1 MSDDSRDRAGL
12 DEEQRR
18 RRTGDG
24 PPPPAGG
31 VRLPWTAVPAHLRLA
46 VERHLGDH
54 VAEAVTQPGGF
65 SPGVAARLRLAGG
78 GRAFVKAV
86 GPEPNPI
93 SPGVHRAEARVA
105 AALPATAPAPRLLAS
120 FDEDGWVVL
129 LFEDVEGRTPAQ
141 PWTAAELGLVLG
153 AVADLAETLTPAPVA
168 VPSAGERLAEEYQG
182 WRRLAAGS
190 GSLGA
195 DGLGA
200 DGPGSG
206 GPGSRGLGSGG
217 PGSRRPGEDGS
228 DVAWARRHLDRLAEL
243 EAGWDRAVEG
253 DTMAHADL
261 RADNLLLTADG
272 RVYVV
277 DWPWACL
284 AAPWFDLLG
293 MLPSVAMQG
302 GPPPA
307 EVFDGHP
314 VAAKADP
321 DAVTAVLAAQTGYF
335 LQRGSLPPPPG
346 LPTLR
351 AFQLAQG
358 RQALAWLRQRTG
370 WR

>member
-1 MSDDSRDRAGL
+1 MSDDSPDPGGRT
-12 DEEQRR
+12 EQERHRR
-18 RRTGDG
+18 PGDDG

-46 VERHLGDH
+46 VELRLGDR
-54 VAEAVTQPGGF
+54 VTEAVTQPGGF

-86 GPEPNPI
+86 GPEPNPV
-93 SPGVHRAEARVA
+93 SPGIHRSEARVA
-105 AALPATAPAPRLLAS
+105 AALPASAPAPRLLAS

-141 PWTAAELGLVLG
+141 PWVPAELDLVLG
-153 AVADLAETLTPAPVA
+153 AIAELAESLTPAPVA
-168 VPSAGERLAEEYQG
+168 VPPAAERFAEEYRG
-182 WRRLAAGS
+182 WRRLAAGP
-190 GSLGA
+190 
-195 DGLGA
+195 DGLVM
-200 DGPGSG
+200 
-206 GPGSRGLGSGG
+206 
-217 PGSRRPGEDGS
+217 DGS
-228 DVAWARRHLDRLAEL
+228 DAAWARRHLDRLAEL
-243 EAGWDRAVEG
+243 EAVWDRAVEG
-253 DTMAHADL
+253 DTLAHADL

-272 RVYVV
+272 RVHVV

-284 AAPWFDLLG
+284 AAPWFDLLA

-307 EVFDGHP
+307 EVFGGHP
-314 VAAKADP
+314 VAAKADG
-321 DAVTAVLAAQTGYF
+321 DAVTAVLAAVTGYF
-335 LQRGSLPPPPG
+335 VQRGSLPPPPG

-358 RQALAWLRQRTG
+358 RAALAWLRQRTG

>member
-1 MSDDSRDRAGL
+1 MSDESQDHGGP
-12 DEEQRR
+12 DEGERR
-18 RRTGDG
+18 RLGDDG

-46 VERHLGDH
+46 VERHLGDR
-54 VAEAVTQPGGF
+54 VTEAVTQPGGF

-93 SPGVHRAEARVA
+93 SPGIHRAEAQVA

-141 PWTAAELGLVLG
+141 PWTAAELDLVLG
-153 AVADLAETLTPAPVA
+153 AMVELAESLTPAPVA
-168 VPSAGERLAEEYQG
+168 VPPAGERFAEEFQG
-182 WRRLAAGS
+182 WRRLAAGP
-190 GSLGA
+190 
-195 DGLGA
+195 DGLGLGGLGG
-200 DGPGSG
+200 DGP
-206 GPGSRGLGSGG
+206 
-217 PGSRRPGEDGS
+217 DA
-228 DVAWARRHLDRLAEL
+228 AWARRHLDRLAEL
-243 EAGWDRAVEG
+243 EAAWDRAVEG
-253 DTMAHADL
+253 DTLAHADL

-293 MLPSVAMQG
+293 MLPSVVMQG
-302 GPPPA
+302 GPRPA
-307 EVFDGHP
+307 EVFDRHP

-321 DAVTAVLAAQTGYF
+321 DAVTAVLAAVTGFF
-335 LQRGSLPPPPG
+335 LQRGSLPAPPG

-358 RQALAWLRQRTG
+358 RAALAWLRRRTG

>member
-1 MSDDSRDRAGL
+1 MSDDSGEHAGL
-12 DEEQRR
+12 DEEER
-18 RRTGDG
+18 RRTGDDG

-46 VERHLGDH
+46 VERHLGDR

-93 SPGVHRAEARVA
+93 SPGIHRAEARVA

-153 AVADLAETLTPAPVA
+153 AVAELADTLTPAPVA
-168 VPSAGERLAEEYQG
+168 VPPAGERFAKEFQG

-190 GSLGA
+190 GGLGA
-195 DGLGA
+195 DGLG
-200 DGPGSG
+200 SG
-206 GPGSRGLGSGG
+206 GLGSGG
-217 PGSRRPGEDGS
+217 LGSGGLSLGRLGSGGLGGDGS

-243 EAGWDRAVEG
+243 EAAWDRAAEG

-293 MLPSVAMQG
+293 MLPSVVMQG

-321 DAVTAVLAAQTGYF
+321 DAVTAVLAAVTGYF

-358 RQALAWLRQRTG
+358 RPALAWLRQRTG

>member
-1 MSDDSRDRAGL
+1 MRDDSREPGGQG
-12 DEEQRR
+12 EERR
-18 RRTGDG
+18 RRHGEDG
-24 PPPPAGG
+24 PPPPARG
-31 VRLPWTAVPAHLRLA
+31 VRLPWAAVPAHLRLA
-46 VERHLGDH
+46 VETHLGDR
-54 VAEAVTQPGGF
+54 VTEALTQPGGF

-86 GPEPNPI
+86 GPEPNPA
-93 SPGVHRAEARVA
+93 SPGIHRSEARVA

-129 LFEDVEGRTPAQ
+129 LFEDVEGRQPAQ
-141 PWTAAELGLVLG
+141 PWIPAELDVVLG
-153 AVADLAETLTPAPVA
+153 VMAGLAESLTPAPVA
-168 VPSAGERLAEEYQG
+168 VPSAAERLGEDYRG
-182 WRRLAAGS
+182 WRCLAAGP
-190 GSLGA
+190 A
-195 DGLGA
+195 GLGM
-200 DGPGSG
+200 
-206 GPGSRGLGSGG
+206 
-217 PGSRRPGEDGS
+217 DGS
-228 DVAWARRHLDRLAEL
+228 DAAWARRHLDRLAEL
-243 EAGWDRAVEG
+243 ESAWEGAAEG
-253 DTMAHADL
+253 DTLAHADL

-272 RVYVV
+272 GVVVV

-284 AAPWFDLLG
+284 STRWFDLLG

-307 EVFDGHP
+307 AVFDRHP
-314 VAAKADP
+314 VAAKADG
-321 DAVTAVLAAQTGYF
+321 DAVTAVLAAVTGFF

-358 RQALAWLRQRTG
+358 RVALAWLRQRTG

>member
-1 MSDDSRDRAGL
+1 MSDDSRDPGGR
-12 DEEQRR
+12 DEEERHRR
-18 RRTGDG
+18 PHGDG

-46 VERHLGDH
+46 VELHLGDR
-54 VAEAVTQPGGF
+54 VTEAVTQPGGF

-86 GPEPNPI
+86 GPEPNPV
-93 SPGVHRAEARVA
+93 SPGIHRSEARVA

-129 LFEDVEGRTPAQ
+129 LFEDVDGRTPAQ
-141 PWTAAELGLVLG
+141 PWVPAELDLVLG
-153 AVADLAETLTPAPVA
+153 AMAELAESLTPAPVA
-168 VPSAGERLAEEYQG
+168 VPPAAERLAEEYQG
-182 WRRLAAGS
+182 WRRLAAGP
-190 GSLGA
+190 
-195 DGLGA
+195 DGLGV
-200 DGPGSG
+200 
-206 GPGSRGLGSGG
+206 
-217 PGSRRPGEDGS
+217 DGS
-228 DVAWARRHLDRLAEL
+228 DAAWARRHLDRLAEL
-243 EAGWDRAVEG
+243 EAAWGRAVEG
-253 DTMAHADL
+253 DTLAHADL
-261 RADNLLLTADG
+261 RADNLLLTVDG
-272 RVYVV
+272 RVRVV

-284 AAPWFDLLG
+284 AASWFDLLG

-314 VAAKADP
+314 VAAKADG
-321 DAVTAVLAAQTGYF
+321 DAVTAVLAAVTGFF

-358 RQALAWLRQRTG
+358 RAALAWLRQRTG
-370 WR
+370 WK

>member
-1 MSDDSRDRAGL
+1 MSDDLRDHDGR
-12 DEEQRR
+12 DEQERR
-18 RRTGDG
+18 PGDDG
-24 PPPPAGG
+24 PPPPAAG
-31 VRLPWTAVPAHLRLA
+31 VRLPWAAVPADLRRA
-46 VERHLGDH
+46 VERHLGDR
-54 VAEAVTQPGGF
+54 VIEAVTQPGGF

-93 SPGVHRAEARVA
+93 SPGIHRAEARVA

-129 LFEDVEGRTPAQ
+129 LFEDVEGRAPAQ
-141 PWTAAELGLVLG
+141 PWTAAELDLVLG
-153 AVADLAETLTPAPVA
+153 ALAELAEALTPAPVA
-168 VPSAGERLAEEYQG
+168 VPPAGERFAEEFQG
-182 WRRLAAGS
+182 WRRLAAG
-190 GSLGA
+190 
-195 DGLGA
+195 A

-206 GPGSRGLGSGG
+206 GLGGDG
-217 PGSRRPGEDGS
+217 PDA
-228 DVAWARRHLDRLAEL
+228 AWARRHLDRLAEL
-243 EAGWDRAVEG
+243 EAAWDRAVAG
-253 DTMAHADL
+253 DTLAHADL

-293 MLPSVAMQG
+293 MLPSVVMQG

-314 VAAKADP
+314 VAARADP
-321 DAVTAVLAAQTGYF
+321 DAVTAVLAAVTGFF

-358 RQALAWLRQRTG
+358 RAALAWLRQRTG

>member
-1 MSDDSRDRAGL
+1 MRDDSLEPDDRTEA
-12 DEEQRR
+12 ERHRR
-18 RRTGDG
+18 GGDA
-24 PPPPAGG
+24 PPPPARG

-46 VERHLGDH
+46 VEAHLGDR
-54 VAEAVTQPGGF
+54 VTEAVTQPGGF

-86 GPEPNPI
+86 GPEP
-93 SPGVHRAEARVA
+93 SPLSPAIHRSEARVA
-105 AALPATAPAPRLLAS
+105 AALPVTAPAPRLLAS

-129 LFEDVEGRTPAQ
+129 LFEDVEGRQPAQ
-141 PWTAAELGLVLG
+141 PWVAAELGLVLG
-153 AVADLAETLTPAPVA
+153 VMAELAESLTPSPAA
-168 VPSAGERLAEEYQG
+168 VPPAAERFAEEYRG
-182 WRRLAAGS
+182 WRRLAAGPDV
-190 GSLGA
+190 LGP
-195 DGLGA
+195 DVLG
-200 DGPGSG
+200 P
-206 GPGSRGLGSGG
+206 
-217 PGSRRPGEDGS
+217 DGS

-243 EAGWDRAVEG
+243 EAGWGPAAEG
-253 DTMAHADL
+253 DTLAHADL
-261 RADNLLLTADG
+261 RADNLLLAADG

-293 MLPSVAMQG
+293 MLPSVVMQG

-314 VAAKADP
+314 VAAKADG
-321 DAVTAVLAAQTGYF
+321 DAVTAVLAAVTGFF

-358 RQALAWLRQRTG
+358 RAALAWLRRRTG